1 MYLIVLFQKE
11 SKTDPVA
18 KEWLSDGISWWP
30 PYSDKIQIL
39 RSVQKKV
46 APNPSK
52 AWKQFTA
59 RVLFESGSFLC
70 RSMTLRLCFVIYL
83 F

>member
-18 KEWLSDGISWWP
+18 KEWQRWP
-30 PYSDKIQIL
+30 PYSDKNQIL
-39 RSVQKKV
+39 RSVQKK
-46 APNPSK
+46 

-59 RVLFESGSFLC
+59 CVLFESGIFLC
-70 RSMTLRLCFVIYL
+70 RNMQLRLCFVIYL